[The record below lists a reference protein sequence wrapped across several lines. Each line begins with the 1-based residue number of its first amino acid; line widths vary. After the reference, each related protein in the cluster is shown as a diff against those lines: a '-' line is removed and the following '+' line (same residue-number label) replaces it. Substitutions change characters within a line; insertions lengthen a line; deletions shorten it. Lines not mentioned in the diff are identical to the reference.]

1 MNAQSPPAIL
11 VLMGVSGSGKTTVA
25 QVLAERLGWRL
36 VEGDDLHPPA
46 NVAKMHSGIPLEDA
60 DRWPWLDAIAA
71 LIREWR
77 AADGHGLIT
86 CSALKKSYRQR
97 LTGGEPG
104 VCFVYLKGSR
114 DLLGQR
120 LAARRGHFMPASLL
134 DSQFATLQ
142 EPEADEPAV
151 VVDVSG
157 DPESIAAEVIRR
169 LGLEKV

>member
-46 NVAKMHSGIPLEDA
+46 NVAKMHSGIPLQDA

-77 AADGHGLIT
+77 AKGEHGLIT
-86 CSALKKSYRQR
+86 CSALKRIYRQR
-97 LTGGEPG
+97 LTGGESG

-134 DSQFATLQ
+134 DSQFATLE
-142 EPEADEPAV
+142 EPGPDEPAV
-151 VVDVSG
+151 AVDVSG